1 MTLLDRCNSVD
12 VCSNVYP
19 FIAYAKSPTKG
30 PYEKKQYILTLLL
43 ILSSYG
49 HIKGNELDYST
60 TQIRKMWFECSTGL
74 RVNYPK
80 IPAQIKIVLC
90 DCYVNQVRRKYA
102 AKEVLELTKEESG
115 KLGLEVA
122 QICSKIPEEHKN
134 KTKAI
139 PVST

>member
-1 MTLLDRCNSVD
+1 MFVYLLQVQKVQQKVRM
-12 VCSNVYP
+12 
-19 FIAYAKSPTKG
+19 KT
-30 PYEKKQYILTLLL
+30 KKQYILALLL
-43 ILSSYG
+43 ILASYG

-90 DCYVNQVRRKYA
+90 DCYVNQVRRKYSV
-102 AKEVLELTKEESG
+102 KEVLELTNEESS

-122 QICSKIPEEHKN
+122 QICSRITEDFKN
-134 KTKAI
+134 KTTATAI
-139 PVST
+139 PVGTT